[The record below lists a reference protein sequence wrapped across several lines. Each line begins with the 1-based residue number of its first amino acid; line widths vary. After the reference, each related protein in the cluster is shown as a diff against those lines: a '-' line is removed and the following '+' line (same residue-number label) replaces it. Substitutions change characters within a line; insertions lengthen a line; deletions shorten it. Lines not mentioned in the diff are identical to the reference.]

1 MSEPDRPIG
10 TSLSDVAGEDLSE
23 SVARE
28 REAVGDL
35 PDTGGLVPPD
45 DAQSA
50 PPDPQH

>member
-10 TSLSDVAGEDLSE
+10 ASLADVTGEDPSE

-28 REAVGDL
+28 REAVGDQ
-35 PDTGGLVPPD
+35 PNTGGLVPPEGT
-45 DAQSA
+45 QSA